1 MSKAPDAGLFCWPP
15 AGTNAQSVCGKGLEK
30 LVSIWDW
37 QARIRDTTAP
47 YLSPGAGIRGKGPGF
62 PNSALGFLRPVPT
75 TCQVLNVFWFGL
87 PSFPRLYD
95 YGSSCF
101 PWIHSF
107 EQSFPKGPEN
117 RRCGMAV
124 AVEAWEARR
133 SRIHP
138 GSAAHPMKLVC
149 SQSELSASLQLV
161 SRAVAARPTHPV
173 LANVLLTA
181 DAGTGRLSLTG
192 FDLSL
197 GIQTSIPAQV
207 EASGAITLPAR
218 LLGEIVARLAADTPI
233 TLDCPEGAEQLQLT
247 SLSGSYE
254 MRGMPADDFPEL
266 PLVQTGQPIRL
277 EADSLVKGLRATLF
291 ASSSDEAKQLLT
303 GVHLQLDAN
312 GLECAA
318 TDGHRLAVL
327 RLREGNGPAS
337 DPGAEPVDPFA
348 VTVPARSLR
357 ELERLLSGRQSQD
370 PLSLFCDRGQV
381 VFLWADQVLTS
392 RSLDG
397 AYPNYGQLIPDSFSR
412 CITLER
418 RALVAALERV
428 AVLADQHNN
437 VVKLSTE
444 ADGGQVLLQA
454 DAQDVGRGSESLA
467 AEIQGDPIQIA
478 FNVRYLLDGLKAMAA
493 DQVALHCNA
502 PTTPAVLRPL
512 DEAAFTYL
520 VMPVQVRA

>member
-1 MSKAPDAGLFCWPP
+1 
-15 AGTNAQSVCGKGLEK
+15 
-30 LVSIWDW
+30 
-37 QARIRDTTAP
+37 
-47 YLSPGAGIRGKGPGF
+47 
-62 PNSALGFLRPVPT
+62 
-75 TCQVLNVFWFGL
+75 
-87 PSFPRLYD
+87 
-95 YGSSCF
+95 
-101 PWIHSF
+101 
-107 EQSFPKGPEN
+107 
-117 RRCGMAV
+117 
-124 AVEAWEARR
+124 
-133 SRIHP
+133 
-138 GSAAHPMKLVC
+138 MKLVC

-197 GIQTSIPAQV
+197 GIQTSLPAEV
-207 EASGAITLPAR
+207 ESSGAITLPAR
-218 LLGEIVARLAADTPI
+218 LFGEIVQRLPSDSPI
-233 TLDCPEGAEQLQLT
+233 GLHCPEGTEQVELT
-247 SLSGSYE
+247 SRSGSYQ
-254 MRGMPADDFPEL
+254 MRGMAAEDFPDL

-277 EADSLVKGLRATLF
+277 EAEALVKGLRATLF
-291 ASSSDEAKQLLT
+291 ASSGDEAKQLLT
-303 GVHLQLDAN
+303 GVHLRLQGA

-327 RLREGNGPAS
+327 RLAEGVEAAAPDGA
-337 DPGAEPVDPFA
+337 AEPEPFA

-357 ELERLLSGRQSQD
+357 ELERLLSGRQSSE

-397 AYPNYGQLIPDSFSR
+397 TYPNYGQLIPESFSR
-412 CITLER
+412 GISLER

-444 ADGGQVLLQA
+444 AGSGQLQVQA
-454 DAQDVGRGSESLA
+454 DAQDVGRGSEAVA
-467 AEIQGDPIQIA
+467 AEISGEPIQIA
-478 FNVRYLLDGLKAMAA
+478 FNVRYLLDGLKAMAC

-502 PTTPAVLRPL
+502 PTTPAVLKP
-512 DEAAFTYL
+512 AADGPDDSDFTYL
-520 VMPVQVRA
+520 VMPVQIRV